1 MFNLQPSSDAPHF
14 GQAVCRSSKVT
25 GKLLQNHVTH
35 TGLSRYRVCFQ
46 HLTFVCFALSVVT
59 EFHNVAAPIALVL
72 YRSGVWTRTCLNVG
86 INCDTHKDLVHTS
99 LYQFLYVRYD
109 R

>member
-1 MFNLQPSSDAPHF
+1 M
-14 GQAVCRSSKVT
+14 
-25 GKLLQNHVTH
+25 
-35 TGLSRYRVCFQ
+35 
-46 HLTFVCFALSVVT
+46 VT